1 MNYEKAINKT
11 VAGIKPSGIRKF
23 FDIVA
28 EMPDAISLGVG
39 EPDFVTP
46 WEIRDAAIK
55 SIQKG
60 YTAYTS
66 NWGLLPL
73 REEISEYLKTLF
85 SLSYDPKNEILVTIG
100 ASEAIDLA
108 LRTVVEH
115 GDEVLVPEPSYVSY
129 MPNISLVGGVA
140 VGLKTDM
147 SHEFKLTKEILESAI
162 TPKTKAIIV
171 PYPNNPTGA
180 VMSDRELDEII
191 PVIKKHNLIVISD
204 EIYAELT
211 YGGRHVSIASKK
223 GMRERTLVISGF
235 SKAFAMTG
243 WRVGYLAAPKEFMAA
258 AVKIH
263 QYTIMCASTMSQHA
277 ALAALSTGRQNG
289 YAAVKEMC
297 EKYDMRRRFLVSAFN
312 ETGLK
317 CFEPRGAF
325 YVFPYVGG
333 TGLSGDAFAEKLL
346 RSQKVA
352 VVPGSA
358 FGSNT
363 KDFVRCSYATSMN
376 LLVEAAERIKKF
388 VHGGIDGRA

>member
-1 MNYEKAINKT
+1 MNYDKIINKT
-11 VAGIKPSGIRKF
+11 VASIKPSGIRKF

-66 NWGLLPL
+66 NRGLLSL
-73 REEISEYLKTLF
+73 REEIHQYLKSMF
-85 SLSYDPKNEILVTIG
+85 ALSYDPVSEILVTIG
-100 ASEAIDLA
+100 ASEAIDLS
-108 LRTVVEH
+108 LRTVVEY

-129 MPNISLVGGVA
+129 MPNIALVGGVA
-140 VGLKTDM
+140 VGVKTDM
-147 SHEFKLTKEILESAI
+147 QHDFKLTKEAIESCI
-162 TPKTKAIIV
+162 TEKTKAIII

-180 VMSDRELDEII
+180 IMTKKELEEIL

-211 YGGRHVSIASKK
+211 YGGKHTSIASLS

-243 WRVGYLAAPKEFMAA
+243 WRVGYLAAPKEILSAM
-258 AVKIH
+258 VKIH

-277 ALAALSTGRQNG
+277 AVAALSTGRQDD
-289 YAAVKEMC
+289 YASVREMC

-312 ETGLK
+312 EMGLS
-317 CFEPRGAF
+317 CFEPKGAF
-325 YVFPYVGG
+325 YAFPCVES
-333 TGLSGDAFAEKLL
+333 TGLSGDEFAEKLL
-346 RSQKVA
+346 KTKKVA

-358 FGSNT
+358 FGENT
-363 KDFVRCSYATSMN
+363 KNFVRCSYATSMN
-376 LLVEAAERIKKF
+376 QLVEAAQRIKEF
-388 VHGGIDGRA
+388 VAELKK

>member
-1 MNYEKAINKT
+1 MNYDKVINKT
-11 VAGIKPSGIRKF
+11 VRDIKPSGIRKF

-66 NWGLLPL
+66 NWGLLQL
-73 REEISEYLKTLF
+73 REEISLYLKELF
-85 SLSYDPKNEILVTIG
+85 SLKYDPKNEILVTIG
-100 ASEAIDLA
+100 ASEAIDLC
-108 LRTVVEH
+108 LRTVVEQ

-129 MPNISLVGGVA
+129 MPNIALVGGVA
-140 VGLKTDM
+140 VGVKTDM
-147 SHEFKLTKEILESAI
+147 AHDFKLTKEALESKI
-162 TPKTKAIIV
+162 TPKTKAIII

-180 VMSDRELDEII
+180 VMTKRELEEII
-191 PVIKKHNLIVISD
+191 PVIKKHNLVVISD

-211 YGGRHVSIASKK
+211 YGSRHVSVASLPS
-223 GMRERTLVISGF
+223 MRERTLVISGF

-243 WRVGYLAAPKEFMAA
+243 WRVGYVAAPKEFMAA

-277 ALAALSTGRQNG
+277 AVAALSTGRQNG
-289 YAAVKEMC
+289 YASVKEMC
-297 EKYDMRRRFLVSAFN
+297 DKYDMRRRFLVSAFN
-312 ETGLK
+312 EMGLE

-333 TGLSGDAFAEKLL
+333 TGLSGDEFAEKLL

-358 FGSNT
+358 FCEST
-363 KDFVRCSYATSMN
+363 RDFVRCSYATSMN
-376 LLVEAAERIKKF
+376 SLVIAAERIKRFLDELK
-388 VHGGIDGRA
+388 

>member
-1 MNYEKAINKT
+1 MNYDKVINKT
-11 VAGIKPSGIRKF
+11 VRDIKPSGIRKF

-66 NWGLLPL
+66 NWGLLQL
-73 REEISEYLKTLF
+73 REEISLYLKELF
-85 SLSYDPKNEILVTIG
+85 SLKYDPKNEILVTIG
-100 ASEAIDLA
+100 ASEAIDLC
-108 LRTVVEH
+108 LRTVVEQ

-129 MPNISLVGGVA
+129 MPNIALVGGVA
-140 VGLKTDM
+140 VGVKTDM
-147 SHEFKLTKEILESAI
+147 AHDFKLTKEALESKI
-162 TPKTKAIIV
+162 TPKTKAIII

-180 VMSDRELDEII
+180 VMTKRELEEII
-191 PVIKKHNLIVISD
+191 PVIKKHNLVVISD

-211 YGGRHVSIASKK
+211 YGSRHVSVASLPS
-223 GMRERTLVISGF
+223 MRERTLVISGF

-243 WRVGYLAAPKEFMAA
+243 WRVGYVAAPKEFMAA

-277 ALAALSTGRQNG
+277 AVAALSTGRQNG
-289 YAAVKEMC
+289 YASVKEMC
-297 EKYDMRRRFLVSAFN
+297 DKYDMRRRFLVSAFN
-312 ETGLK
+312 EMGLE

-333 TGLSGDAFAEKLL
+333 TGLSGDEFAEKLL

-358 FGSNT
+358 FGEST
-363 KDFVRCSYATSMN
+363 RDFVRCSYATSMN
-376 LLVEAAERIKKF
+376 SLVIAAERIKRFLDELK
-388 VHGGIDGRA
+388 